1 MEESYTLKRKRKLFK
16 YIYFSIAILLYT
28 FAFPFLLLLTTKKKY
43 RVSIPKRFFPFN
55 NPKPKTDTLFHA
67 CSVGEVNSIE
77 PILKKLDKK
86 ISISTI
92 TQTGNNQAKKLT
104 EDVKYLPFELFLPFW
119 LNVKTLVVIEAELW
133 YMLFLVAKT
142 KGAKTI
148 LVNARVSEKSYP
160 KYLKLKWFYKKI
172 FANIDIVFAQSEADK
187 KRLSSLGA
195 KNIKVI
201 GNIKLAKEIKA
212 TKNYIKPKSETITLA
227 SSHEGEEK
235 LILDTFL
242 KIQNPNQKLI
252 IVPRHPERFDRVD
265 ELIQKSLKDKSLT
278 YSRFSKKQNFESDI
292 VLIDCLGELIN
303 IYAISD
309 TVIMGGTFAKIGGH
323 NVIEPASFNC
333 KIISGKHYFSQKEL
347 YKMVESIEI
356 TDNLE
361 QSLNSKNLKKSK
373 ILQKIEIDEIIKE
386 IK

>member
-1 MEESYTLKRKRKLFK
+1 VEESYTLRRKRKLFK

-77 PILKKLDKK
+77 PILEKLDKK

-92 TQTGNNQAKKLT
+92 TETGNNQAKKLST
-104 EDVKYLPFELFLPFW
+104 DVKYLPFELFLPFW

-235 LILDTFL
+235 LILDIFL
-242 KIQNPNQKLI
+242 KIKNQNQKLI

-265 ELIQKSLKDKSLT
+265 ELIKKSLKDKNLT

-373 ILQKIEIDEIIKE
+373 ILQKIEINEIIKE

>member
-1 MEESYTLKRKRKLFK
+1 MEESYTLRRKRKLFK

-119 LNVKTLVVIEAELW
+119 LNIKTLVVIEAELW
-133 YMLFLVAKT
+133 YMLFLVAKA

-160 KYLKLKWFYKKI
+160 KYLKLKWFYKRI

-187 KRLSSLGA
+187 NRLSSLGA
-195 KNIKVI
+195 KNIKVL

-242 KIQNPNQKLI
+242 KIKNPNQKLI

-265 ELIQKSLKDKSLT
+265 ELIKKSLKDKNLI

-303 IYAISD
+303 IYAVSD

>member
-1 MEESYTLKRKRKLFK
+1 MEESYTLRRKRKLFK

-77 PILKKLDKK
+77 PILEKLDKK

-92 TQTGNNQAKKLT
+92 TETGNNQAKKLST
-104 EDVKYLPFELFLPFW
+104 DVKYLPFELFLPFW

-235 LILDTFL
+235 LILDIFL
-242 KIQNPNQKLI
+242 KIKNQNQKLI

-265 ELIQKSLKDKSLT
+265 ELIKKSLKDKNLT

-373 ILQKIEIDEIIKE
+373 ILQKIEINEIIKE